1 MLPFVGTGIVLVP
14 LSAWQLLSGH
24 YVRMA
29 VCLGLYGI
37 CILTRELLEPRLIGN
52 KIGIAPICILFS
64 LYAGVKLF
72 GVGGIIKGPLALI
85 VIFEILKEREV

>member
-1 MLPFVGTGIVLVP
+1 M
-14 LSAWQLLSGH
+14 
-24 YVRMA
+24 
-29 VCLGLYGI
+29 YG
-37 CILTRELLEPRLIGN
+37 RELLEPRLIGN

>member
-1 MLPFVGTGIVLVP
+1 M
-14 LSAWQLLSGH
+14 
-24 YVRMA
+24 
-29 VCLGLYGI
+29 
-37 CILTRELLEPRLIGN
+37 LEPRLIGN

-85 VIFEILKEREV
+85 VIFEILKEREKFDENEE